1 MILADDL
8 QPAPFLVRRGVGLL
22 AKGEEVKVILCSEV
36 GVVVEDVDGGHPVGV
51 VVARALLDDRLLRL
65 VRQQRDRLH
74 QVTHDDEITTHRH
87 VQRHDVPVVRTLL
100 RQLVRRT
107 ALLLLTR
114 VTRVRMGNY
123 PAAPGDPSEQLNLA
137 VDPREQL
144 PVERVE
150 VVHRTLHLL
159 LRHQLKL
166 TVLGSKHQN
175 STPRRFGLLRQRI
188 PRAHDVIRT
197 RVIREDARDDARVLL
212 VGLEPE
218 LVQGFEGDVV
228 EESDKVGLGA
238 SVKVFSQRRVRPR
251 LRLVRDSPRLLAER
265 DGAYV
270 QLLYVVDAADG
281 EVGLGREREGVGK
294 CVAVERTRV

>member
-1 MILADDL
+1 
-8 QPAPFLVRRGVGLL
+8 
-22 AKGEEVKVILCSEV
+22 
-36 GVVVEDVDGGHPVGV
+36 
-51 VVARALLDDRLLRL
+51 
-65 VRQQRDRLH
+65 
-74 QVTHDDEITTHRH
+74 
-87 VQRHDVPVVRTLL
+87 
-100 RQLVRRT
+100 
-107 ALLLLTR
+107 
-114 VTRVRMGNY
+114 MGNH

-175 STPRRFGLLRQRI
+175 STPRRFRLLGQRV

-197 RVIREDARDDARVLL
+197 RIIREDARDDTGVLL

-218 LVQGFEGDVV
+218 LVQGFERDVV
-228 EESDKVGLGA
+228 EESDKVGLGS
-238 SVKVFSQRRVRPR
+238 SVKIFSQSRVRTR

-294 CVAVERTRV
+294 GVAVERTRVQHLPQVHVGVDELPVVAVNHRGSVGSGKDVRRAFAAKRAQGDGLGTEA